1 VSLLLALNTDPSF
14 LVDELVAG
22 LTLGAVYALIALG
35 YTMIYGI
42 LKLLNF
48 AHGDVYMIGAYTGY
62 FVMTG
67 LGGPLKPRVPIVV
80 LILLMFVAAMIGCGL
95 LGVVIE
101 RFAYRP
107 LRNAPRIAPLIT
119 ALGVSFFLQASAQL
133 IFGAEIRSYDTF
145 NLGNSVLFQK
155 GIHRVIFGINVDIS
169 LVRILVIFSAIFLM
183 VALTLFVARTQIGK
197 AMRATSY
204 DREAAAMMGIN
215 VDRVIVATFF
225 IGSALA
231 GAAGVM
237 TGLVFQQI
245 SIFMGFQAG
254 LKAFTA
260 AVIGGIGNI
269 PGAMLGGFAVGLAE
283 SLAQGFVSSEFKDVI
298 VFGVLIAFMLL
309 RPQGLLGTPAID
321 KV

>member
-1 VSLLLALNTDPSF
+1 VGLVLALNTDPSYF
-14 LVDELVAG
+14 VDELTAG

-48 AHGDVYMIGAYTGY
+48 AHGDVYMVGAYTGY
-62 FVMTG
+62 FVLTG
-67 LGGPLKPRVPIVV
+67 LGGPLHPKVPIVV
-80 LILLMFVAAMIGCGL
+80 LILLMFLAAMIACGL

-119 ALGVSFFLQASAQL
+119 ALGVSFFLQATAQL
-133 IFGAEIRSYDTF
+133 LFGAQIRRYDTF
-145 NLGNSVLFQK
+145 NLQNSVLFVK
-155 GIHRVIFGINVDIS
+155 GIHHEFFGVLVDIS
-169 LVRILVIFSAIFLM
+169 LVRIIVILSAIFLM
-183 VALTLFVARTQIGK
+183 IALTLFVARTQIGK

-237 TGLVFQQI
+237 VGLVFQQV
-245 SIFMGFQAG
+245 SILMGFQAG

-269 PGAMLGGFAVGLAE
+269 PGAMLGGFAVGIAE
-283 SLAQGFVSSEFKDVI
+283 SFSEGYLSSTFKDVI

>member
-1 VSLLLALNTDPSF
+1 VSLFLAVNTDPSF
-14 LVDELVAG
+14 FVDELIAG

-48 AHGDVYMIGAYTGY
+48 AHGDVYMVGAYIGF
-62 FVMTG
+62 FVLTG
-67 LGGPLKPRVPIVV
+67 LGGPADPRVPIVV

-95 LGVVIE
+95 LGVAIE

-133 IFGAEIRSYDTF
+133 LLGAEIRSYDIF
-145 NLGNSVLFQK
+145 NLQNGVLFSK
-155 GIHRVIFGINVDIS
+155 GIHREVFGVTVDIS
-169 LVRILVIFSAIFLM
+169 LVRILVILSAVLLM
-183 VALTLFVARTQIGK
+183 AALTTFVARTQVGK

-215 VDRVIVATFF
+215 VDRVIVATFL

-237 TGLVFQQI
+237 TGLVFQQV

-283 SLAQGFVSSEFKDVI
+283 SFAQGYGPSEFKDVF
-298 VFGVLIAFMLL
+298 VFGLLIAFMLV
-309 RPQGLLGTPAID
+309 RPQGLLGTPAIN

>member
-1 VSLLLALNTDPSF
+1 
-14 LVDELVAG
+14 
-22 LTLGAVYALIALG
+22 
-35 YTMIYGI
+35 
-42 LKLLNF
+42 
-48 AHGDVYMIGAYTGY
+48 
-62 FVMTG
+62 
-67 LGGPLKPRVPIVV
+67 
-80 LILLMFVAAMIGCGL
+80 
-95 LGVVIE
+95 
-101 RFAYRP
+101 
-107 LRNAPRIAPLIT
+107 
-119 ALGVSFFLQASAQL
+119 
-133 IFGAEIRSYDTF
+133 
-145 NLGNSVLFQK
+145 
-155 GIHRVIFGINVDIS
+155 
-169 LVRILVIFSAIFLM
+169 
-183 VALTLFVARTQIGK
+183 
-197 AMRATSY
+197 MRATSY

-283 SLAQGFVSSEFKDVI
+283 SLAQGYVSSEFKDVI

>member
-1 VSLLLALNTDPSF
+1 V
-14 LVDELVAG
+14 
-22 LTLGAVYALIALG
+22 LGI
-35 YTMIYGI
+35 I
-42 LKLLNF
+42 
-48 AHGDVYMIGAYTGY
+48 
-62 FVMTG
+62 
-67 LGGPLKPRVPIVV
+67 
-80 LILLMFVAAMIGCGL
+80 
-95 LGVVIE
+95 IE

-119 ALGVSFFLQASAQL
+119 ALGISFFIQAAAQL
-133 IFGAEIRSYDTF
+133 LFGAQIRSYDIF
-145 NLGNSVLFQK
+145 NLQEGVLFSK
-155 GIHRVIFGINVDIS
+155 GIHRQVFGVTVDLS
-169 LVRILVIFSAIFLM
+169 LVRIIVILSAIFLM
-183 VALTLFVARTQIGK
+183 IALTLFVARTQVGK

-215 VDRVIVATFF
+215 VDRVIVVTFF

-237 TGLVFQQI
+237 TGLVFQQV

-283 SLAQGFVSSEFKDVI
+283 SLAQGYVSSEFKDVI